1 MAKKCKNRCSF
12 NVYGDNINLCPMCGG
27 ELIIIN
33 STGATTVDKKVTKIK
48 DGKERTYGSK
58 NTTIVKNKKNT
69 IQSKN
74 EFEGIVMN
82 FRSNE
87 VKRPWILKFIDS
99 IIYGSSY
106 QFNNTINTFQIYD
119 LNDKSQQKKAIEV
132 KINGDIV
139 SGFIYDGNKVVVTG
153 KKSLS
158 GSVNAKKIYNET
170 SNCYLTT
177 TPGIPGRIFTIMGI
191 MIVIFII
198 SLVVEMVMNFDGI
211 MASISNLISSI
222 IQFAIVCIGL
232 IIIIKGLIT
241 R

>member
-1 MAKKCKNRCSF
+1 MTKKCKNRCSV

-33 STGATTVDKKVTKIK
+33 STATTANKKVTKIK
-48 DGKERTYGSK
+48 DGKGSTYGSK
-58 NTTIVKNKKNT
+58 NTTIVKNKKNA
-69 IQSKN
+69 IQNKN
-74 EFEGIVMN
+74 EFKGIVMN

-87 VKRPWILKFIDS
+87 VKRPWILKVIDS
-99 IIYGSSY
+99 IIHGNSY

-119 LNDKSQQKKAIEV
+119 LNDRSQQKKAIEV

-177 TPGIPGRIFTIMGI
+177 TPGIPGIIFTIMGI
-191 MIVIFII
+191 IILIFII
-198 SLVVEMVMNFDGI
+198 SLVLEMVMNFGGI

-232 IIIIKGLIT
+232 IIIIKGLKT